1 MDLVGKSYMLIGYG
15 SCHGSIRHYQK
26 ELLVLYVAV
35 YRRRFLRTE
44 RLALGVCALTFL
56 RILMKGQVIR
66 RSVSINHKR
75 SGQTIN
81 RHLFS
86 WRRVSSRLSLFRVVD
101 MVLLCGV

>member
-44 RLALGVCALTFL
+44 RLPLESGCLCFD
-56 RILMKGQVIR
+56 
-66 RSVSINHKR
+66 VSAD
-75 SGQTIN
+75 SGERTGYPKECVDKSQTQ
-81 RHLFS
+81 RADYQ
-86 WRRVSSRLSLFRVVD
+86 SSFV
-101 MVLLCGV
+101 